1 MHSRTPSR
9 VVLLAVSSLAAACT
23 PMVEKSASPSSQS
36 AAPTPAAAGQTFH
49 SFQVEGL
56 DGKRCDLTEWHGKV
70 VLVVNTASECGYTP
84 QYEGLQK
91 LHASLAP
98 RGFAVLGF
106 PSNDFGGQEPGSAE
120 QIQAFCSTRFH
131 VTFPMFAKIQTKPG
145 AEQAPLYAW
154 LATASG
160 KLPAWNFS
168 KYLIGKDGKVIAF
181 WPSKTTPQDP
191 EVLAAVEKAL
201 AAG

>member
-1 MHSRTPSR
+1 MHPRTPSLI
-9 VVLLAVSSLAAACT
+9 VLLALGSLAACT

-36 AAPTPAAAGQTFH
+36 AVPNPAAAAPTFH
-49 SFQVEGL
+49 AFEVEGL
-56 DGKRCDLTEWHGKV
+56 DGKRRDLADWRGKV

-91 LHASLAP
+91 LHEKLSA

-106 PSNDFGGQEPGSAE
+106 PSNDFGGQEPGSAA
-120 QIQAFCSTRFH
+120 QIQDFCSTRFH
-131 VTFPMFAKIQTKPG
+131 VTFPLFAKVQVKAG
-145 AEQAPLYAW
+145 AGQAPLFTW
-154 LATASG
+154 LGTAAG

-168 KYLIGKDGKVIAF
+168 KYLIGKDGQVIAF

-201 AAG
+201 AAS